1 MIKGQTKS
9 ASKCKTVSWTTF
21 ALLSGQLGGSAFPNE
36 LY

>member
-9 ASKCKTVSWTTF
+9 ASKCKTVSWTF
-21 ALLSGQLGGSAFPNE
+21 ALLSGQLGCSPFPNE